1 MPYHDIGAAGSHGA
15 LNLYKR
21 QGLSCCTRL
30 RMMRAVR
37 FASQLN
43 FRLFPETFEAIVRN
57 RERIGIVSRER
68 IAVELNKIVLSPVRP

>member
-1 MPYHDIGAAGSHGA
+1 
-15 LNLYKR
+15 
-21 QGLSCCTRL
+21 
-30 RMMRAVR
+30 MMRAVR

-68 IAVELNKIVLSPVRP
+68 IAVELNKIVL